1 MRLKLVSNALTI
13 FSTSS
18 LIFPKSLPF
27 AYIMLNIL
35 LKLPYF
41 FIQIRY
47 FSLTKNNKVVTGIIF
62 QTKNLKRFVSD
73 FLAIFDEVVFSGQ
86 QFLVR
91 FLDLL
96 S

>member
-13 FSTSS
+13 FSTSY

-27 AYIMLNIL
+27 AYITLSIL

-41 FIQIRY
+41 FIKIRY
-47 FSLTKNNKVVTGIIF
+47 FFTNEEQQSGNRYHISN
-62 QTKNLKRFVSD
+62 KNLKRFVSD
-73 FLAIFDEVVFSGQ
+73 FLAIFNEIVFSGQ